1 MAIKK
6 VRELR
11 ELTVKELKKMK
22 LDVEEKLFKLRFK
35 SKIERPENPME
46 KRGLKKTLARVNT
59 LLWEQENNGVEG

>member
-11 ELTVKELKKMK
+11 ELNVKELKKMK
-22 LDVEEKLFKLRFK
+22 LDIEEKLLKLRFK
-35 SKIERPENPME
+35 SKIEHSENPME